1 MKIAILTHPLGRNY
15 GGIMQAYALQK
26 TLVSLGHK
34 PITVDNRPV
43 MPKKLYV
50 LKRSIYRSVLNLLG
64 KRKGPIN
71 IEAHYS
77 YLFQNTDKFVKE
89 YIKTTETLTS
99 TSGLQKHFFK
109 NDYDAVIVGSDQTWR
124 PKYVVNIYNYYL
136 DFLTDIP
143 IKKLAYASSFGVDVW
158 EYTDEETRV
167 CAELALKFDA
177 ISVREESGIKL
188 CEKYLKVKSKCVLDP
203 TLLLQKEDYLELIGD
218 RYKND
223 SGSGVF
229 TYFLDANEEKKLAA
243 EKLAKKLNTHT
254 YQCQGMGNLTS
265 NNLEDYKM
273 PQVEDWLAS
282 FANAQFIMTDS
293 FHGMVFSIIFQKPFI
308 VINNKQRGS
317 ARFHSLLSSIDMLE
331 RLIDQSNIVEAL
343 NDSNLMSLNSI
354 NTEKLLRLRSKSLS
368 FLKSTLIK

>member
-50 LKRSIYRSVLNLLG
+50 LKRSIYRSVLKLLG

-354 NTEKLLRLRSKSLS
+354 NTEELLRLRSESLS